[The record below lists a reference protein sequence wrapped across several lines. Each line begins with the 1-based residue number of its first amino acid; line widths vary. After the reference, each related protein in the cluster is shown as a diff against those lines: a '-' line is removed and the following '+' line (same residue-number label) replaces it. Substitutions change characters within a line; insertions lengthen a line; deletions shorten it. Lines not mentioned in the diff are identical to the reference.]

1 MTIFIGVFI
10 MKRREF
16 LKTSAAATTLA
27 LCSGIYLPACGRDL
41 RSELMGNDQT
51 SGSHAIE
58 KLDPDGY
65 KILYYASLA
74 PSGHNSQPWFI
85 KVNSQLD
92 WVVGSDADRFL
103 KTVDGRNRETLLSL
117 GAFVENLVQ
126 AAGAFGYAV
135 KIKVIAQ
142 DRFDSD
148 VVKINLSKSKALG
161 VPLQRMVTRRTVKSH
176 FQSKELKPSDVNA
189 FSKSVD
195 GHLFYFPS
203 GTEHANFMNKEA
215 VENYVI
221 QSENKKAI
229 EEFASWVRLKD
240 TEAEKFRDGL
250 TVDGMEITGLAGW
263 YVRHFMDNKDVM
275 AKAFNDKGIQKTKEL
290 VKEGAGWLVIT
301 SDGNTVKDL
310 IETGR
315 RFQRMALAARD
326 KMIGI
331 HPMTQALEEKHGQK
345 NIKEN
350 HTPRVIPQFM
360 LRVGYLNK
368 YPDPVSL
375 RRPVEWFVR
384 A

>member
-1 MTIFIGVFI
+1 VTIFIGVFI
-10 MKRREF
+10 MERREF
-16 LKTSAAATTLA
+16 LKKSVAASTLT
-27 LCSGIYLPACGRDL
+27 LCSGMFLAACERDL
-41 RSELMGNDQT
+41 RSELMGNDHIS
-51 SGSHAIE
+51 SGHAIE

-74 PSGHNSQPWFI
+74 PSGHNSQPWLI
-85 KVNSQLD
+85 KINSKLD
-92 WVVGSDADRFL
+92 WVVGSDANRFL
-103 KTVDGRNRETLLSL
+103 KIVDDSNRETLLSL

-126 AAGAFGYAV
+126 AAGVFGYAV
-135 KIKVIAQ
+135 ETKVIAE

-148 VVKINLSKSKALG
+148 VVKINLSKSKALDI
-161 VPLQRMVTRRTVKSH
+161 PLQRMVSRRTVKSH
-176 FQSKELKPSDVNA
+176 LQSKELRPSDVNA

-215 VENYVI
+215 VENYII

-229 EEFASWVRLKD
+229 EELASWIRLKD
-240 TEAEKFRDGL
+240 AEAKKFRDGL

-275 AKAFNDKGIQKTKEL
+275 TKAFNDKGIQKTKEQ

-315 RFQRMALAARD
+315 RFQRMALTARD

-350 HTPRVIPQFM
+350 HEPHVIPQFM